1 MPRRLF
7 PVHGFLKETYLK
19 RFLALCLF
27 LLAFPALAQD
37 EPRYVGSK
45 QCAACHDYEMRSWIG
60 SDHER
65 AWTAAT
71 ADNIRADFD
80 GTTFEGAGMSVIF
93 SQDDAGYHAL
103 VTEPDGTTTKRDVHS
118 VVGIEPLQQ
127 YLFETEPGRLQSFDV
142 VWDTEKKKWFH
153 LYPDQVLPPEDGLHW
168 TGPYKN
174 WNARCAECHA
184 TGFEKNF
191 DPVTDSYHS
200 TEAEIGVGCE
210 ACHGPGSDH
219 VQWMETHSETEAKEN
234 PGYGLTMK
242 TNAGTEAW
250 IEQCAGCHSRREAY
264 GDGNPLPG
272 TPYHDAYRLMTL
284 NNGLYYPD
292 GQIRGEVY
300 VYGSFLQSKMYREGV
315 GCLNCHDPHT
325 TELIAEGNA
334 VCTQCHSPAGNA
346 DFPTLPLKAYDTP
359 EHHHHETGTAG
370 AECKNCHMAEQVYM
384 GNDWR
389 ADHSFRVPRPDL
401 DDVTGAPDA
410 CTSCHTDKTAAW
422 AAKTLAEWYPQS
434 DHRGPHYDETFALA
448 LQSPM
453 AKDNLVEIAN
463 DDETADIVRATAL
476 ALLKPMQDQDLAN
489 ETAALLED
497 ESPMVRAFSV
507 GLQPV
512 SPPEAAISNVA
523 PFLDDPSR
531 TVRFAALRQLFGLPV
546 DTLTEEDRIDHDA
559 VMAEW
564 RKSQSYRA
572 DFPETHLVL
581 AGNALVR
588 RDYEEALAEF
598 RTSVALDPQM
608 LDAWSMIIRLTS
620 ALEGPAA
627 VPEIVEEALQS
638 NPGSPDLRAY
648 AAQLGIALP
657 PSSQ

>member
-1 MPRRLF
+1 MKHF
-7 PVHGFLKETYLK
+7 A
-19 RFLALCLF
+19 ALCLF
-27 LLAFPALAQD
+27 LLTSPAFAQ
-37 EPRYVGSK
+37 EQAHYVGSE
-45 QCAACHDYEMRSWIG
+45 QCAICHDYETRGWIG

-71 ADNIRADFD
+71 ADNIRAEFD
-80 GTTFEGAGMSVIF
+80 GTRFEGTGMSVVF

-103 VTEPDGTTTKRDVHS
+103 VTEADGTTTQRDVHS

-127 YLFETEPGRLQSFDV
+127 YLFETEPGRLQSFDI
-142 VWDTEKKKWFH
+142 VWDTEKKEWFH
-153 LYPDQVLPPEDGLHW
+153 LYPDQILQPEDGLHW

-184 TGFEKNF
+184 TGFEKNY
-191 DPVTDSYHS
+191 DPATASYHS
-200 TEAEIGVGCE
+200 TQAEIGVGCE

-219 VQWMETHSETEAKEN
+219 VEWMRTHAKDDAKQN
-234 PGYGLTMK
+234 PGYGLTMEAQ
-242 TNAGTEAW
+242 AGTQGW

-272 TPYHDAYRLMTL
+272 TPYHDAYRLLTL
-284 NNGLYYPD
+284 NDGLYYPD

-334 VCTQCHSPAGNA
+334 LCTQCHSPAGNTE
-346 DFPTLPLKAYDTP
+346 FPTLTLKDYDTP

-370 AECKNCHMAEQVYM
+370 AECKSCHMAEQVYM

-389 ADHSFRVPRPDL
+389 TDHSFRIPRPDL
-401 DDVTGAPDA
+401 DAITGVPDA
-410 CTSCHTDKTAAW
+410 CTGCHTDETADW
-422 AAKTLAEWYPQS
+422 AAQTLAEWYPQS
-434 DHRGPHYDETFALA
+434 SHRGPHFGDAFAMA
-448 LQSPM
+448 LQNPVLS
-453 AKDNLVEIAN
+453 KNRLVEIAN
-463 DDETADIVRATAL
+463 DNETADIVRAAAL
-476 ALLKPMQDQDLAN
+476 ALLKPLQDRDAAD
-489 ETAALLED
+489 ETAALLDD
-497 ESPMVRAFSV
+497 ESPLVRAFSV

-512 SPPEAAISNVA
+512 APTEAAVGNVA
-523 PFLDDPSR
+523 PRLSDPSR

-546 DTLTEEDRIDHDA
+546 ESLPQEVRIDHDA

-564 RKSQSYRA
+564 RRSQSYRA

-598 RTSVALDPQM
+598 RKSVALDPQR

-620 ALEGPAA
+620 ALEDERA
-627 VPEIVEEALQS
+627 
-638 NPGSPDLRAY
+638 LRAVVL
-648 AAQLGIALP
+648 AALEANPESTELRNFAHQLEVVV
-657 PSSQ
+657 PSKTTSD